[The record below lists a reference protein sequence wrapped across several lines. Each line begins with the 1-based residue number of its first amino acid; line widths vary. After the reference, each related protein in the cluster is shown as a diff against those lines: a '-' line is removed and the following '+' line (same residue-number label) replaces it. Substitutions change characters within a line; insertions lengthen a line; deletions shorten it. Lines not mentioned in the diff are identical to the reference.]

1 MKAQGGPGEQAVL
14 LVRVGPANGR
24 VLGETLSTAEWSAS
38 VRGTFQWARSYAPL
52 AWAPP
57 APGDAL
63 CRSTGATCPASRGGS
78 APGLAVRPLAQG
90 HSVCGLLAA
99 VPGRANGADGRS
111 VTRGLCSGPGP
122 PSLMEG
128 KKLRIR
134 SLSFSGIE
142 ELYKTHSQIECS
154 WQIDSKCCLGT
165 EDIRWGKAD
174 PPRCP
179 VRVCPLP
186 WCSPSVLGRAPA
198 PRLAGSSVGRVTQG
212 LWRWGQLR

>member
-1 MKAQGGPGEQAVL
+1 ME
-14 LVRVGPANGR
+14 R
-24 VLGETLSTAEWSAS
+24 VLEGVGVSGRALTRRPRGRLQPLVDGRASAQVLRAFLPAEAL
-38 VRGTFQWARSYAPL
+38 PL
-52 AWAPP
+52 ASLDRR
-57 APGDAL
+57 G
-63 CRSTGATCPASRGGS
+63 RGGS
-78 APGLAVRPLAQG
+78 AVRQLAQG

-99 VPGRANGADGRS
+99 APGRVNGADGRS
-111 VTRGLCSGPGP
+111 VTSRPVLGPGP
-122 PSLMEG
+122 PSVTEG

-142 ELYKTHSQIECS
+142 ELYKTHSQIECP
-154 WQIDSKCCLGT
+154 WQISSKCCLGT

-198 PRLAGSSVGRVTQG
+198 PRLAGSSVGHVTQG
-212 LWRWGQLR
+212 LWHWGQLG